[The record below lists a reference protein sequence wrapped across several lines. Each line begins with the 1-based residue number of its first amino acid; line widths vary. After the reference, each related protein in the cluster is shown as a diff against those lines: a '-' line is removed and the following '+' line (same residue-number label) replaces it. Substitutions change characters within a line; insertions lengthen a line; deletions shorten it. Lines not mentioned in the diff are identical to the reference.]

1 MQERGKARQTESGRE
16 TEREKERE
24 IELAAAPAF
33 VDTDLQ

>member
-1 MQERGKARQTESGRE
+1 MQERGRHRES
-16 TEREKERE
+16 ERKRE

>member
-1 MQERGKARQTESGRE
+1 MQERGKARQRE
-16 TEREKERE
+16 RAREGE